1 MPPIMI
7 LIADDHTLV
16 RQGLRQLCE
25 GMGGF
30 AVVAEA
36 ENGARA
42 VELARTPFSAP
53 CPMPPITNYCSETA
67 PKVD

>member
-1 MPPIMI
+1 MPPLRL

-30 AVVAEA
+30 TVVAEA
-36 ENGARA
+36 EDGA
-42 VELARTPFSAP
+42 
-53 CPMPPITNYCSETA
+53 
-67 PKVD
+67 